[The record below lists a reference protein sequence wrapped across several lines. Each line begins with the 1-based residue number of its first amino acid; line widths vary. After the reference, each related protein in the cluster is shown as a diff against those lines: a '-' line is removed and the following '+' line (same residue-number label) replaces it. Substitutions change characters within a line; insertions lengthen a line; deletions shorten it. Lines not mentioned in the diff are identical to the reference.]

1 MANTNAQGKI
11 PNVAQHGFGSFRTDL
26 FGRIKVSDAFTIF
39 DSSHRYQE
47 SQDFD
52 EETAGNGT
60 VTFLPNESSLSLQV
74 GTASGDRVT
83 LESYKVFPYQPGK
96 SLQVMQTFVMSPA
109 KANLRQRAGYFSRQN
124 GVFLELDGSIV
135 YLVLRS
141 YVSGS
146 IVETRVAQNDWN
158 VDQLN
163 GDGPSDYVLDLNKGQ
178 IFWSEY
184 EWLGVGSVRCGFAI
198 NGYFIPVHQF
208 NHANVISSV
217 YMTTASLPLRYEI
230 ENVGIT
236 ESSSTLKQ
244 VCATV
249 ISNGG
254 YLKGSDVWT
263 AMRPAEVV
271 EETYFPLIA
280 IRMKSGRTDSVI
292 VPELI
297 NIFPVS
303 NEDFEWAL
311 IKNPDT
317 LTGGSWIT
325 SSPRNNVE
333 YNITCTG
340 MSGGTHS
347 LEGFFGAGNHSAV
360 PVNYGEVRNFNLQL
374 GRTNDTTPVSDVYVL
389 AARVTTG
396 SNNGTVKSSL
406 SWFDLI

>member
-1 MANTNAQGKI
+1 MANHNAQGKI

-39 DSSHRYQE
+39 DSSHRYQA

-52 EETAGNGT
+52 EELTGGAS
-60 VTFLPNESSLSLQV
+60 VTFSSTQSSVLLNV
-74 GTASGDRVT
+74 GTAQGDKAT
-83 LESYKVFPYQPGK
+83 LESYKIFPYQPGK

-109 KANLRQRAGYFSRQN
+109 KAGLRQRAGYFSREN
-124 GVFLELDGSIV
+124 GVYLEVDGTTVS
-135 YLVLRS
+135 LVLRS

-146 IVETRVAQNDWN
+146 VVETRVAQEDWN
-158 VDQLN
+158 TDQLN
-163 GDGPSDYVLDLNKGQ
+163 GDGPSDYVLDLSKGQ

-208 NHANVISSV
+208 NHANNIDSV

-230 ENVGIT
+230 ENLT
-236 ESSSTLKQ
+236 AQAQAATFKQ

-271 EETYFPLIA
+271 EEDYFPLVA

-303 NEDFEWAL
+303 SEDFEWAL
-311 IKNPDT
+311 IKNPET
-317 LTGGSWIT
+317 LTGGSWVT

-333 YNITCTG
+333 YNITATA
-340 MSGGTHS
+340 MAGGTHT

-374 GRTNDTTPVSDVYVL
+374 GRSNETTPTSDVYVL
-389 AARVTTG
+389 AARVTVG
-396 SNNGTVKSSL
+396 STSGTVKSSL